1 MLYKVIL
8 VEVFSKPFFQRF
20 FKTCTLI
27 SWGRQRKIKSQNG
40 RGLKGP
46 LEIIKSNSLL
56 KQVPYSRL
64 HRKARRKVLNIF
76 GEVTKENK
84 KLKL

>member
-64 HRKARRKVLNIF
+64 HRKQTR
-76 GEVTKENK
+76 
-84 KLKL
+84 